1 MFLNHPAAFPW
12 RSGTCTLKKTP
23 KHYLTRLSWPFI
35 SKPQHRAWHM
45 SDICYPVKKWINT
58 CRWGRSQAAPLLEAR
73 PCPTSA
79 EWSSHRCGPRDE
91 WKQGCPS
98 SVLPKCGA
106 AMCPHTQC
114 LRGQGE
120 THMKTH
126 VKTTRVWRQSSQTM
140 VRRGHEGRSGC
151 HVASDHRQAGHPGSA
166 GTADESLLGLDTW
179 ASGPGLDT
187 VRKVTAKAWD
197 WLTASARAGRRWA
210 CHFYRL
216 HKTAWTPTRPLKM
229 NRHTF

>member
-1 MFLNHPAAFPW
+1 MLLNHPAAFLW

-45 SDICYPVKKWINT
+45 SDIRYPVEKWITT
-58 CRWGRSQAAPLLEAR
+58 CRRGRSQAALLLEAR

-91 WKQGCPS
+91 RKQGCPS
-98 SVLPKCGA
+98 SVLPKWGLPCVHAHNACVDRERHTWRHMWRWHGCKDRAVRLWCAGA
-106 AMCPHTQC
+106 TREGQDVMWQVTTGKQATQT
-114 LRGQGE
+114 LWEPQ
-120 THMKTH
+120 M
-126 VKTTRVWRQSSQTM
+126 
-140 VRRGHEGRSGC
+140 
-151 HVASDHRQAGHPGSA
+151 
-166 GTADESLLGLDTW
+166 SLYW
-179 ASGPGLDT
+179 AWTLGLDT

-229 NRHTF
+229 NRYTF